1 MFEGSNRCFDQSLC
15 TGCDIT
21 DAEIYALCHAMKEQ
35 ALKNAY
41 AVSYMNLIEH
51 RGSGIPRII
60 ARVKAAGLLQPEFI
74 GGEVDLRINI
84 YRGQIGGNNLKNDP
98 DDLNSSFK
106 DELDDLHC
114 DSKND
119 LEFRLIEVIRRNPE
133 MTQKDLVEKL
143 SVSAS
148 TVKRILMKMKQEG
161 KVIREGS
168 NRKGKW
174 FLFDKI

>member
-1 MFEGSNRCFDQSLC
+1 MGQTLER
-15 TGCDIT
+15 
-21 DAEIYALCHAMKEQ
+21 MKEGYSRIRNE
-35 ALKNAY
+35 ALAY
-41 AVSYMNLIEH
+41 AFSYMNLIEH
-51 RGSGIPRII
+51 WGSGIPRMI
-60 ARVKAAGLLQPEFI
+60 ARVKAAGLLEPEFI

-84 YRGQIGGNNLKNDP
+84 YRGQIGVNNLKNDP
-98 DDLNSSFK
+98 DDLDSSFK
-106 DELDDLHC
+106 DEFDDLNC

-119 LEFRLIEVIRRNPE
+119 LELRLIEVIRRNPE
-133 MTQKDLVEKL
+133 MTQKDLGEKL

-174 FLFDKI
+174 ILLI